1 LWKNPK
7 KYYCATR
14 EYKMAKELIEREGF
28 ADLLTTRE
36 HLNVNRLHLDLFAAV
51 AVQKNTR
58 DVKFIDHVLA
68 KKETR

>member
-1 LWKNPK
+1 
-7 KYYCATR
+7 
-14 EYKMAKELIEREGF
+14 MAKELIEREGF